1 MAAAAAA
8 PIQQH
13 VTSRVCLQALSPEEK
28 GRLGFERE
36 LLKYI
41 DKLMLELKTKVR
53 RNEDRLVKENVPVIE
68 INDQVCAPSHSS
80 GYFKYAQN

>member
-1 MAAAAAA
+1 M
-8 PIQQH
+8 
-13 VTSRVCLQALSPEEK
+13 QALSPEEK

-68 INDQVCAPSHSS
+68 INDQVRAPSYSS
-80 GYFKYAQN
+80 GYCEYAQN